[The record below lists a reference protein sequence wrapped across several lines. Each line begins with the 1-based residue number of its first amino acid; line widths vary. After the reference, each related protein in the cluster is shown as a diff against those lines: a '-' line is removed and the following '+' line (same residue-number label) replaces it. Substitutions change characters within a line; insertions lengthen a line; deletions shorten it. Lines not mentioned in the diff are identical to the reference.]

1 MLLRCE
7 FTYMLHSLI
16 FPLLLLIF
24 FYLCLVFVSLIK
36 CVLVCFS
43 LAYSVW
49 DSLGFLDLGGY
60 FLFHVREFFNYS
72 LLKYFLILFLFFSSS
87 VTPLIRMLVCLMSQR
102 SLRLSS
108 FLFNLVLHSVLLQSF
123 PPFYLPA
130 HLSILLPYFC
140 YWFFPV
146 YFLSQSLCCS
156 LLVV

>member
-1 MLLRCE
+1 MWIHLYVTFPFIS
-7 FTYMLHSLI
+7 FTS
-16 FPLLLLIF
+16 FNFF
-24 FYLCLVFVSLIK
+24 FYLCLVFFSLIK
-36 CVLVCFS
+36 CVLVCFY

-87 VTPLIRMLVCLMSQR
+87 VTPLIRMLVCLMLSQR

-108 FLFNLVLHSVLLQSF
+108 FLFILVLHSVLLQSF